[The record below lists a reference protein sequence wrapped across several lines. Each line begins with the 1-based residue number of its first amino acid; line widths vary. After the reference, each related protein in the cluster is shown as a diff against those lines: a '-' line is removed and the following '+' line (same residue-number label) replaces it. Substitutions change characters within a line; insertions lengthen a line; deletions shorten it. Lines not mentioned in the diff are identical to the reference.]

1 MIRVQRFVVRLV
13 LLAMISLLLTPAMI
27 PTPVHA
33 QSSAPDSSAPAQ
45 VLLPPQFLP
54 GDDAIGAAFGMQQA
68 PAIARG
74 SDSFLVVW
82 ADRRAAPSGSVY
94 AETETTTDI
103 YGIRLD
109 AAGVPLDVVPFAI
122 TQGPSAQG
130 NPQVAWN
137 GSMWLVVYE
146 SYSVSGTGIYY
157 QKSLEAVRVSAAGQI
172 LDAKPILLFGIQPST
187 NDWTVASDGN
197 HWAIAYQGSTAGADI
212 LVRRV
217 SSTGA
222 LLGAAARLL
231 VPATYY
237 MRFRFHLAYAA
248 GVYLLTWSDNSATQG
263 IRFDRDLTP
272 LNVTPFNLM
281 SPDLEGLAANDS
293 GFYAVW
299 HAQQPDFSMAVVG
312 GRISTTGALLDGA
325 GVNISLTH
333 QPIYDSATRVVWD
346 GVTWRAAWG
355 YNGVSVARINT
366 AGQVL
371 DPGGV
376 ALPGLMTG
384 ATAPSPGGGLQI
396 AWPVYNAAMSDD
408 EIVSAPIAA
417 NQTAGPTLT
426 LSVGA
431 PSQSRP
437 DLATSGS
444 HTMVVFRSD
453 TATGFRVMAQ
463 PLDANGNPTTAGPV
477 QLDQG
482 NTYSGPGHPSVAWN
496 GSVYLVSWS
505 TSSSIVAQRLQPDGA
520 KIDPAPFLVMS
531 SSFGAADVAA
541 LGDTFLVTGRR
552 YGYTPETIYAIAA
565 RVRGS
570 DGAVLDSTPLLLG
583 GFYLRTPPAV
593 VVLGGRW
600 FVVFHSNWSHDNSS
614 ADTVGVFVNADGSKT
629 AGTNLYGP
637 FSTAGGNGIFEV
649 GLASNGSVAL
659 LVQSAEI
666 SSGVETDLVARLINA
681 DGTLQPVFYPTP
693 WRGNQYLPR
702 AAWDGHQFIVV
713 YTDQRNRLA
722 DLELLDARG
731 DLFGMRIS
739 ASGIVMDARGFLF
752 SNSPAAEANPTIVAS
767 GGVAMIA
774 ASLMRHQAP
783 LAANRVGY
791 GRYGVGGNQWP
802 VAVTAASA
810 NGGDVPL
817 TVSFS
822 SAGSSDPDGT
832 IVGFVWD
839 FGDGTTS
846 TDANPIHTF
855 TMPGAHVALLTLTDN
870 QGAQTSN
877 TVLVTATAPNQTPVV
892 VGSASVYAGPPPL
905 NVVFSTVGSYDPDGV
920 VGNVSWD
927 MGDGNSYWG
936 GMAYN
941 TYTTPGV
948 YHVIVTAWDNR
959 NGTGSDTLTIVVGGT
974 PLAGDL
980 NGDGHVN
987 AQDLALAGQAW
998 NTWMGDP
1005 AFDPRLDT
1013 NSDHRI
1019 AVNEVQW
1026 VAAHWAP

>member
-1 MIRVQRFVVRLV
+1 
-13 LLAMISLLLTPAMI
+13 
-27 PTPVHA
+27 
-33 QSSAPDSSAPAQ
+33 
-45 VLLPPQFLP
+45 
-54 GDDAIGAAFGMQQA
+54 
-68 PAIARG
+68 
-74 SDSFLVVW
+74 
-82 ADRRAAPSGSVY
+82 
-94 AETETTTDI
+94 
-103 YGIRLD
+103 
-109 AAGVPLDVVPFAI
+109 
-122 TQGPSAQG
+122 
-130 NPQVAWN
+130 
-137 GSMWLVVYE
+137 
-146 SYSVSGTGIYY
+146 
-157 QKSLEAVRVSAAGQI
+157 
-172 LDAKPILLFGIQPST
+172 
-187 NDWTVASDGN
+187 
-197 HWAIAYQGSTAGADI
+197 
-212 LVRRV
+212 
-217 SSTGA
+217 
-222 LLGAAARLL
+222 
-231 VPATYY
+231 
-237 MRFRFHLAYAA
+237 
-248 GVYLLTWSDNSATQG
+248 
-263 IRFDRDLTP
+263 
-272 LNVTPFNLM
+272 
-281 SPDLEGLAANDS
+281 
-293 GFYAVW
+293 
-299 HAQQPDFSMAVVG
+299 
-312 GRISTTGALLDGA
+312 
-325 GVNISLTH
+325 
-333 QPIYDSATRVVWD
+333 
-346 GVTWRAAWG
+346 
-355 YNGVSVARINT
+355 
-366 AGQVL
+366 
-371 DPGGV
+371 
-376 ALPGLMTG
+376 
-384 ATAPSPGGGLQI
+384 
-396 AWPVYNAAMSDD
+396 
-408 EIVSAPIAA
+408 
-417 NQTAGPTLT
+417 
-426 LSVGA
+426 
-431 PSQSRP
+431 
-437 DLATSGS
+437 
-444 HTMVVFRSD
+444 MVVFRSD
-453 TATGFRVMAQ
+453 TASGFRVMAQ

>member
-1 MIRVQRFVVRLV
+1 MLQAHSLAVRLI
-13 LLAMISLLLTPAMI
+13 LPMMISLLLTPAMI
-27 PTPVHA
+27 PLLTHA
-33 QSSAPDSSAPAQ
+33 QSAAPDSSAPAQ
-45 VLLPPQFLP
+45 VVLPPQFLP
-54 GDDAIGAAFGMQQA
+54 GDDAISAAFGNQLA

-74 SDSFLVVW
+74 GDSLLVVW

-94 AETETTTDI
+94 AETETATDI
-103 YGIRLD
+103 YGMRLD
-109 AAGVPLDVVPFAI
+109 AAGALLDVVPFAI
-122 TQGPSAQG
+122 TQGPGAQG
-130 NPQVAWN
+130 NPQAAWN

-146 SYSVSGTGIYY
+146 SYSVSGTGMYY
-157 QKSLEAVRVSAAGQI
+157 QKSLEAVRVSAGGQV
-172 LDAKPILLFGIQPST
+172 LDAKPILLFGIQPSA
-187 NDWTVASDGN
+187 NDWAVASDGN
-197 HWAIAYQGSTAGADI
+197 HWAVAFQGSVAGADI
-212 LVRRV
+212 MVRRV
-217 SSTGA
+217 SSAGVV
-222 LLGAAARLL
+222 LGAAPRLL

-237 MRFRFHLAYAA
+237 LRFRFHLAYAA
-248 GVYLLTWSDNSATQG
+248 GVYLLTWSDSSATQG

-272 LNVTPFNLM
+272 LNITPFNLM
-281 SPDLEGLAANDS
+281 GPDLQSLAANDGS
-293 GFYAVW
+293 FYAVW

-312 GRISTTGALLDGA
+312 SRISTAGALLDGA

-333 QPIYDSATRVVWD
+333 QPIYDSATGVVWD
-346 GVTWRAAWG
+346 GATWRAAWG

-376 ALPGLMTG
+376 AVPGLMTG

-396 AWPVYNAAMSDD
+396 AWSVYNSSMGDD

-417 NQTAGPTLT
+417 NQTAGPILT
-426 LSVGA
+426 LSLGA

-453 TATGFRVMAQ
+453 TASGFRVMAQ
-463 PLDANGNPTTAGPV
+463 PLDANGNPTTTGPV

-482 NTYSGPGHPSVAWN
+482 NTYNGPGHPSVAWN

-505 TSSSIVAQRLQPDGA
+505 TTNSIVAQRLQPNGA
-520 KIDPAPFLVMS
+520 KIDPTPFLVMS
-531 SSFGAADVAA
+531 SSFGAPDVAA
-541 LGDTFLVTGRR
+541 LGDTFLVTARR

-570 DGAVLDSTPLLLG
+570 DGVVLDSTPLLLG

-600 FVVFHSNWSHDNSS
+600 FVVWHSNWSHDNSS

-702 AAWDGHQFIVV
+702 VAWDGNRFIVV
-713 YTDQRNRLA
+713 YTDQRNRLT
-722 DLELLDARG
+722 DLDMLDARG

-739 ASGIVMDARGFLF
+739 PSGVVVDARGFLF
-752 SNSPAAEANPTIVAS
+752 SNSPAAEANPTITAS
-767 GGVAMIA
+767 SGVALIA
-774 ASLMRHQAP
+774 AALMRHQP
-783 LAANRVGY
+783 PFAANRVGY

-802 VAVTAASA
+802 IAVSAASA
-810 NGGDVPL
+810 AGGDVPL
-817 TVSFS
+817 TVTFS
-822 SAGSSDPDGT
+822 SAGSSDLDGT
-832 IVGFVWD
+832 IASFAWD
-839 FGDGTTS
+839 FGDGATS

-855 TMPGAHVALLTLTDN
+855 TTPGAYVVVLTVTDS

-877 TVLVTATAPNQTPVV
+877 TVLVAATAPNRTPVV

-905 NVVFSTVGSYDPDGV
+905 NVVFSTVGTHDPDGV
-920 VGNVSWD
+920 VGNVYWD

-941 TYTTPGV
+941 TYYTAGV
-948 YHVIVTAWDNR
+948 YHVTVTAWDNR
-959 NGTGSDTLTIVVGGT
+959 NGAGSDALTIFVGGA

-980 NGDGHVN
+980 DGDGHVN
-987 AQDLALAGQAW
+987 AQDLVLAGQAW

-1013 NSDHRI
+1013 NNDHRI

-1026 VAAHWAP
+1026 VAARWAP